1 MSVLTIIHAE
11 SSEFIP
17 EVKALFQEYADSLD
31 FELCFQEF
39 DSELEELP
47 GVYARPDGAILLAL
61 FGGEIAGCVAFRPIG
76 EGICELK
83 RLYVKP
89 VYRSKGIGRRLVEEI
104 IEEARMAGYTAM
116 RLDTIPS
123 MIAANALYGL
133 LGFIEIEP
141 YVHNPIDGALYLEL
155 TL

>member
-17 EVKALFQEYADSLD
+17 QVKALFSEYADSLD
-31 FELCFQEF
+31 FGLCFQDF
-39 DSELEELP
+39 DHELEELP
-47 GVYARPDGAILLAL
+47 GEYARPDGAILLAL
-61 FGGEIAGCVAFRPIG
+61 FGGEIAGCVAIRPIE

-89 VYRSKGIGRRLVEEI
+89 LYRCKGIGRRLTEEI
-104 IEEARMAGYTAM
+104 IEEARQAGYSAI
-116 RLDTIPS
+116 RLDTVPS
-123 MIAANALYGL
+123 MIAANTLYAS
-133 LGFIEIEP
+133 LGFNEIEP
-141 YVHNPIDGALYLEL
+141 YRHNPIDGALYLEL